1 MVESV
6 RKKEKTGSLRDL
18 NAGDLNASDLN
29 VQKDHFYT

>member
-6 RKKEKTGSLRDL
+6 RKKEKTGSLLDL

-29 VQKDHFYT
+29 VQKDHFIP